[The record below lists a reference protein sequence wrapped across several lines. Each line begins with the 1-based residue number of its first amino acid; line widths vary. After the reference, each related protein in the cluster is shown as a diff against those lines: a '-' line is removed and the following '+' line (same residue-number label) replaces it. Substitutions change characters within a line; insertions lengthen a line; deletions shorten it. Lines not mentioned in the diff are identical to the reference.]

1 MAECIFNCQTVLHF
15 AKQNKKE
22 MLVYKKQNKEMK
34 ETRSSEKNETRVVWR
49 VPGFISLVTVKNN

>member
-1 MAECIFNCQTVLHF
+1 VLHF